1 MTVNH
6 HHSGAPLWAKL
17 LIGFVLLKILLGTG
31 LFTLLF
37 WGAIIWFACSA
48 MGRCFG
54 SRYYDDASRY
64 EKRKRDMAYP
74 DDQDYGKAKREDISI
89 V

>member
-1 MTVNH
+1 
-6 HHSGAPLWAKL
+6 
-17 LIGFVLLKILLGTG
+17 
-31 LFTLLF
+31 
-37 WGAIIWFACSA
+37 

-54 SRYYDDASRY
+54 SRYYDDASMY
-64 EKRKRDMAYP
+64 EKRKRDMGYP